1 MFDIAQQPAQT
12 PQVQIEPPSILQSYN
27 PTLLKRATFD
37 DTCTSD
43 QKAAIGLAATNCATL
58 AQYGSEAAKY
68 DKEKVLLYFK
78 TSNPRSIRTIVNTF
92 DKAYYECS
100 IYGGEGT
107 ITCRDDWRACSAG
120 TMAHTIQSKKKITMC
135 PLFFTLSATASYYGE
150 RSQANVLL
158 HEVTHLRNV
167 KGTDDYS
174 SWGHAAVLELSESQN
189 LNHADTYTFFAES
202 ARLRG

>member
-1 MFDIAQQPAQT
+1 MFDIAQQPAQI

-37 DTCTSD
+37 GTCTSD

-68 DKEKVLLYFK
+68 DKEK
-78 TSNPRSIRTIVNTF
+78 
-92 DKAYYECS
+92 
-100 IYGGEGT
+100 
-107 ITCRDDWRACSAG
+107 
-120 TMAHTIQSKKKITMC
+120 
-135 PLFFTLSATASYYGE
+135 
-150 RSQANVLL
+150 ANVLL

-174 SWGHAAVLELSESQN
+174 SWGHADVLELSESQN